1 MFKIL
6 IVEDDTELC
15 RLFSHVLEKNGYH
28 TRMVSNG
35 QEALDALAEEYVDLI
50 ISDIMMPVM
59 DGYELVRSLRKKSVM
74 TPVLMITARDAFD
87 DMRLGF
93 LSGTADGIYGTA
105 TAEAVYNFQKRNG
118 LTRDG
123 VAGNKTLIALYSA
136 AAATPTPAPTIAPV
150 NTPSAASVIASAS
163 ALHRGDNGTAVKAM
177 QQRLID
183 LGYLTSGSADGIF
196 GVKTYQALRDFQL
209 ANALYVDGVAGKNTI
224 ASLNSSSATG
234 KNTARPN
241 TTATPTPN
249 ISNDI
254 GTTTKVSAEN
264 VVYEYWYSTVRS
276 ACRQYPYATVYDYST
291 GISWQV
297 HMFSY
302 GKHAE
307 AEPLT
312 AADTA
317 KLEQAFGGNTWTPKA
332 VWVIFADGTVRM
344 ATTHSMP
351 HEVQHITDNN
361 FPGHLCIHFPR
372 TQAQVTAIGPYAMSH
387 QQTVEKGWA
396 ETQAMIAN

>member
-1 MFKIL
+1 M
-6 IVEDDTELC
+6 
-15 RLFSHVLEKNGYH
+15 
-28 TRMVSNG
+28 
-35 QEALDALAEEYVDLI
+35 
-50 ISDIMMPVM
+50 
-59 DGYELVRSLRKKSVM
+59 
-74 TPVLMITARDAFD
+74 
-87 DMRLGF
+87 
-93 LSGTADGIYGTA
+93 
-105 TAEAVYNFQKRNG
+105 
-118 LTRDG
+118 
-123 VAGNKTLIALYSA
+123 AGNKTLIALYSA
-136 AAATPTPAPTIAPV
+136 SAATPTPAPTIAPV
-150 NTPSAASVIASAS
+150 STPSAASVIASAS

-183 LGYLTSGSADGIF
+183 LGYLASGSADGIF

-234 KNTARPN
+234 KNTVRPN

>member
-1 MFKIL
+1 VWGAAPAAAVKEFQRVFDLTQDGVVGKATWYRIKSVYNGVKSL
-6 IVEDDTELC
+6 SEVTSEGLTISEAQREFPKVLRRGDVGIGVQTVRFYLAFLGFFLPELP
-15 RLFSHVLEKNGYH
+15 RI
-28 TRMVSNG
+28 R
-35 QEALDALAEEYVDLI
+35 
-50 ISDIMMPVM
+50 ISDVFDDELRDAVLTFQSLYGLTV
-59 DGYELVRSLRKKSVM
+59 DGTVGRGTWNTLQNVYEQTLQQLPAAYQSFAREVYPGHFLVEGDTGEAVALLQTRLNQ
-74 TPVLMITARDAFD
+74 LAARDPS
-87 DMRLGF
+87 LP
-93 LSGTADGIYGTA
+93 T
-105 TAEAVYNFQKRNG
+105 
-118 LTRDG
+118 LT
-123 VAGNKTLIALYSA
+123 
-136 AAATPTPAPTIAPV
+136 
-150 NTPSAASVIASAS
+150 
-163 ALHRGDNGTAVKAM
+163 
-177 QQRLID
+177 
-183 LGYLTSGSADGIF
+183 ADGIF

-264 VVYEYWYSTVRS
+264 VIYEYWYSTVRS

>member
-1 MFKIL
+1 M
-6 IVEDDTELC
+6 
-15 RLFSHVLEKNGYH
+15 
-28 TRMVSNG
+28 
-35 QEALDALAEEYVDLI
+35 
-50 ISDIMMPVM
+50 
-59 DGYELVRSLRKKSVM
+59 
-74 TPVLMITARDAFD
+74 
-87 DMRLGF
+87 
-93 LSGTADGIYGTA
+93 
-105 TAEAVYNFQKRNG
+105 
-118 LTRDG
+118 G
-123 VAGNKTLIALYSA
+123 VAVVFGRAVFLPVALLLLSDA
-136 AAATPTPAPTIAPV
+136 IVFLPATPSTYRAF
-150 NTPSAASVIASAS
+150 ASWKS
-163 ALHRGDNGTAVKAM
+163 
-177 QQRLID
+177 
-183 LGYLTSGSADGIF
+183 
-196 GVKTYQALRDFQL
+196 
-209 ANALYVDGVAGKNTI
+209 
-224 ASLNSSSATG
+224 
-234 KNTARPN
+234 
-241 TTATPTPN
+241 
-249 ISNDI
+249 
-254 GTTTKVSAEN
+254 
-264 VVYEYWYSTVRS
+264 RS